1 MTASNGAYL
10 LGYVCVWLHTTVIF
24 CSRKEI
30 PHPRNVDLLFLIWKS
45 LFPCVN
51 LVGVLVV
58 CWLHSPNLPECFVT
72 HRVTAKRGFAV
83 KIIPSSPLL
92 WIGMENWALFST
104 SWKSKASVC
113 SVQRGLPATTGAPV
127 WLSSLRDCR
136 TPDDSGQSLFLDR
149 IRKLQML
156 LQDISWR
163 TVFSNLSE
171 SSELLG
177 RLLGNCP

>member
-113 SVQRGLPATTGAPV
+113 SVQCAAWAP
-127 WLSSLRDCR
+127 SNNRCPSLAVHSER
-136 TPDDSGQSLFLDR
+136 
-149 IRKLQML
+149 
-156 LQDISWR
+156 LQDTWWFRPEFIS
-163 TVFSNLSE
+163 
-171 SSELLG
+171 G
-177 RLLGNCP
+177 